1 MIYCGAQA
9 KGLKHPC
16 CQSPNRVDDEESG
29 KLRTCSTRT
38 GHVRFLTRDS
48 RRHFKTDVRKR
59 QLNCFCFFL
68 VLPGERRAASTE
80 ANMGGGGHSSWKHS
94 APKTN
99 TQSRSGSSEFIWLL
113 SGSLS
118 NVPVRPFTFLTHS
131 GGRGRRFT
139 WSPPTRSVP
148 FHSGRSFPANVTY
161 ASLIS
166 HYRLASPRLL
176 RDLIT
181 IKLTIFKPIIGLQ
194 TLIKAMH
201 WF

>member
-9 KGLKHPC
+9 KGFKHLC
-16 CQSPNRVDDEESG
+16 CQSPDRVDDEESG
-29 KLRTCSTRT
+29 KLRTCSTR
-38 GHVRFLTRDS
+38 
-48 RRHFKTDVRKR
+48 
-59 QLNCFCFFL
+59 
-68 VLPGERRAASTE
+68 
-80 ANMGGGGHSSWKHS
+80 GGGGVGGATTKFSVTHLESTLP
-94 APKTN
+94 PKQTHKAGQEAAN
-99 TQSRSGSSEFIWLL
+99 LFDYFLGHLATFQFGHLHLWHTRGGGGAVSHDLRPP
-113 SGSLS
+113 
-118 NVPVRPFTFLTHS
+118 VPFL
-131 GGRGRRFT
+131 
-139 WSPPTRSVP
+139 SVP
-148 FHSGRSFPANVTY
+148 EDPSPLNVTY

>member
-80 ANMGGGGHSSWKHS
+80 ANMGVGGTHLESTLPPKQTHKAGQEAANLFDYFLGHLATFQFDHLHFWHTRGGEGAPFHMISAHS
-94 APKTN
+94 
-99 TQSRSGSSEFIWLL
+99 FC
-113 SGSLS
+113 
-118 NVPVRPFTFLTHS
+118 
-131 GGRGRRFT
+131 
-139 WSPPTRSVP
+139 SVP
-148 FHSGRSFPANVTY
+148 FREI
-161 ASLIS
+161 L
-166 HYRLASPRLL
+166 PR
-176 RDLIT
+176 
-181 IKLTIFKPIIGLQ
+181 
-194 TLIKAMH
+194 
-201 WF
+201 